1 MKKTIEINLNGGKA
15 AIKDGSVYITY
26 NEDET
31 AMDLWNNQ
39 LNIWLMDEN
48 KTLDSK
54 VIRIA
59 KNNKIQLA
67 KSW

>member
-15 AIKDGSVYITY
+15 IIKNGSVYIEY
-26 NEDET
+26 DEDET

-39 LNIWLMDEN
+39 LNIWLMDDN
-48 KTLDSK
+48 KTIDSK
-54 VIRIA
+54 VIRIS
-59 KNNKIQLA
+59 KRDKIQLA